1 MSQPTIASKE
11 PAVLELDAGT
21 YFWCA
26 CGNSSKQ
33 PFCDGSHRGTEFRP
47 KKFTLEEKK
56 KVSLCNCKHSSNAP
70 FCNGTHRTL

>member
-1 MSQPTIASKE
+1 MSQPTIASKA
-11 PAVLELDAGT
+11 PAILELDAGT

-47 KKFTLEEKK
+47 KKFTLEENK
-56 KVSLCNCKHSSNAP
+56 KVFLCNCKQSDDAP
-70 FCNGTHRTL
+70 FCNGTHRKL